1 MSRQALIDNAVGF
14 LTDPS
19 VQSSPISSRITFLE
33 KKGLS
38 STEIDEA
45 LAKAGLSR
53 PDQPNASIKQLSSQL
68 APSGGHGEPPASLKA
83 LATGKGGFTWKRIL
97 VFVAVLSG
105 ALATFNIPSA
115 TKFIKRLLGRLK
127 AYLKFLLYGE
137 EPRSSFSRIA
147 SPTSSISLDGL
158 SELREEMAELKSGL
172 TTINKTIETEV
183 MEEVKQVRNT
193 IKFAYDKLEGD
204 IEELR
209 TAIQAN

>member
-1 MSRQALIDNAVGF
+1 
-14 LTDPS
+14 
-19 VQSSPISSRITFLE
+19 LE

-38 STEIDEA
+38 TTEVDEA

-53 PDQPNASIKQLSSQL
+53 SDLPNAGIQQLSSQL
-68 APSGGHGEPPASLKA
+68 APSVSHGEPPASLKA
-83 LATGKGGFTWKRIL
+83 LATGKGGFTWRRIL
-97 VFVAVLSG
+97 VFVAILSG
-105 ALATFNIPSA
+105 ALATFNVPSA
-115 TKFIKRLLGRLK
+115 TKFLKKLLSRLK
-127 AYLKFLLYGE
+127 AYLRFLLYGE
-137 EPRSSFSRIA
+137 EEQRTSYSWIA
-147 SPTSSISLDGL
+147 SPTSSVSLDGL